1 MPASNMAPRRRAGD
15 IVDVA
20 GLVGRYPAQIL
31 AVERAGMPV
40 GPTSQRDESDDE
52 ECATGSPRGARRTAV
67 AVAGSTLFMVGCCW
81 SFPGR
86 ACC

>member
-40 GPTSQRDESDDE
+40 GPT
-52 ECATGSPRGARRTAV
+52 V
-67 AVAGSTLFMVGCCW
+67 AA
-81 SFPGR
+81 
-86 ACC
+86 